1 MRIGFSFVDLAM
13 GGAQTFLVQLAN
25 GLARRG
31 HAIFYYLYAE
41 KQDRMHTN
49 PSLLNAISL
58 AAEPVKRPGGLLSC
72 QVIQLD
78 GYHSIRRKLPYMRK
92 FNRCVE
98 TYHSRYSLRRSGP
111 IYPNHRVAVS
121 QVMLEMIHGRGT
133 LIPTGIP
140 IPEPCVD
147 QEKEFDL
154 AILGRIHPVK
164 QHLLFLQACEKIFQ
178 QRGALQVA
186 IIGGHPKSGPYQE
199 TVDRQILKLRETGLQ
214 IHLSGDIDYSS
225 VFTWLCK
232 SRLLMVTSKSEGFGR
247 MAVEAMACG
256 LPVIANPVGG
266 LLEIIDQD
274 QSGYFAAKNDPESFA
289 SLGLRLLDQPRLARK
304 LGNYGRE
311 VAEKRFSL
319 EAVILAY
326 EKLYRKIANQ

>member
-13 GGAQTFLVQLAN
+13 GGAQTFLVQLAS
-25 GLARRG
+25 GLAGRG

-41 KQDRMHTN
+41 KQDRMHAN

-58 AAEPVKRPGGLLSC
+58 TAEPVNRPGELLSC

-111 IYPNHRVAVS
+111 IYPPHRVAVS
-121 QVMLEMIHGRGT
+121 QAILERIRGRGN

-140 IPEPCVD
+140 LPEPCPN
-147 QEKEFDL
+147 QEKEFDI

-164 QHLLFLQACEKIFQ
+164 QHLLFLQACEKVFQ
-178 QRGALQVA
+178 QRGALRVA
-186 IIGGHPKSGPYQE
+186 IIGGHPKTGPYQE
-199 TVDRQILKLRETGLQ
+199 TVDRQIQRLREDGLQ
-214 IHLSGDIDYSS
+214 IHLSGNVDYSE

-232 SRLLMVTSKSEGFGR
+232 SRLLMVTSESEGFGR

-266 LLEIIDQD
+266 LLEIIEQG
-274 QSGYFAAKNDPESFA
+274 QSGFFAEKDNPESFA
-289 SLGLRLLDQPRLARK
+289 SLGSQLLDQPTLATK

-319 EAVILAY
+319 EAVLNAY
-326 EKLYRKIANQ
+326 EELYRKIANQ